1 MTESQTQLQNA
12 LTTTFLANLAFLS
25 EYDNELY
32 HRIDELSRMI
42 ENGTYK
48 EKYALEFIMENGDF
62 DIYDIVND
70 KYLYD
75 KQISKF
81 NNKAVSQINFDTKG
95 SFSIIDSLY
104 VSDKEFLD
112 NKKIFE
118 NNLFLEKA
126 FLQKQDLNEYREVLK
141 EDLSNYRNKKIKNID
156 KFIFIG
162 TLLGRHIPRI
172 LKKTNAKNFLVCERN
187 LEIFRLS
194 LFVIDYS
201 VLARDD
207 KRVVFSIM
215 DEKFSFNQQGSN
227 FLRNNYHQNSV
238 IKYFTTDFNVSE
250 YFDEIMDSVV
260 SEQTEGFNYYM
271 MLDNVARLSLSRI
284 KDYRVIQRELAREYK
299 LSIQNKPVLYV
310 GAGPSLSDNI
320 QWISENKNKFII
332 VTMGAACKKLISN
345 GIIPDI
351 VGTLDPQYQVL
362 NDYQFTDE
370 VVEKL
375 KNSIILASANTDQ
388 RILDKFNQKLLFL
401 YEIITTINHKN
412 STENGYSIGEIL
424 GTMLITLGVKELYLI
439 GIDLAV
445 NQESGETHISG
456 YETSDKFDLKE
467 VKSSLQKDNF
477 SIREDLIKVKG
488 NFKEKVYTTR
498 LFNMSLNTFSLSC
511 EFLKPEE
518 HKIYNLSKNGAY
530 IQNTI
535 SLDVDAFNPKEF
547 SILDKKIVLKD
558 LIDDFLLLTNNY
570 LTDEVFD
577 NLQIEKDYLLQIKK
591 DFIDINI
598 EYKFLDEFIKDFL
611 KLEKK
616 LLTPDIE
623 TIFTPF
629 IFSYYFRA
637 IFPYTYYCLNDKNL
651 KNEYKKINEVNTIMK
666 RQLSKLV
673 DRYISYLDLV
683 LIKK

>member
-75 KQISKF
+75 KQINKF

-95 SFSIIDSLY
+95 SFSIIESLY

-207 KRVVFSIM
+207 KTVVFSIM
-215 DEKFSFNQQGSN
+215 DEKFKFNVKGSS

-238 IKYFTTDFNVSE
+238 IKYFTTDFNISE

-271 MLDNVARLSLSRI
+271 MLDNVARLTLSRI
-284 KDYRVIQRELAREYK
+284 NKYKVIQRELVKKHK
-299 LSIQNKPVLYV
+299 LSIQNKPVLYI

-320 QWISENKNKFII
+320 DWISENKDKFII

-351 VGTLDPQYQVL
+351 VGTLDPQFQIL
-362 NDYQFTDE
+362 NDLQFPDE
-370 VVEKL
+370 IVEKL
-375 KNSIILASANTDQ
+375 KNSIILASINTDQ
-388 RILDKFNQKLLFL
+388 RILDKFNQELLFL
-401 YEIITTINHKN
+401 YEVLSPINHK
-412 STENGYSIGEIL
+412 SKTENGYSIGEIL
-424 GTMLITLGVKELYLI
+424 GTILITLRIENIYLI
-439 GIDLAV
+439 GLDLAL
-445 NQESGETHISG
+445 NQENGETHISG
-456 YETSDKFDLKE
+456 YETSKKFDFE
-467 VKSSLQKDNF
+467 EIKSSLQKDGF
-477 SIREDLIKVKG
+477 SIRGDLVKVKG
-488 NFKEKVYTTR
+488 NFQEEVYTTR

-511 EFLKPEE
+511 KLLKQEE

-530 IQNTI
+530 IEDTSFLNIDTF
-535 SLDVDAFNPKEF
+535 SLKEF
-547 SILDKKIVLKD
+547 NVLDKSIIVKD
-558 LIDDFLLLTNNY
+558 LRNDFLLLSKDY
-570 LTDEVFD
+570 LTKEVLE
-577 NLQIEKDYLLQIKK
+577 NLQIEKNYLLQIKK

-598 EYKFLDEFIKDFL
+598 EYKSLDEFIKDFL

-616 LLTPDIE
+616 LLIPDIK
-623 TIFTPF
+623 TVFTSF
-629 IFSYYFRA
+629 IFSFYFRS
-637 IFPYTYYCLNDKNL
+637 ILPYVYYCLNDKNL
-651 KNEYKKINEVNTIMK
+651 KNESKKINEVKNIMK
-666 RQLSKLV
+666 MQVSKLI
-673 DRYISYLDLV
+673 DRYICYLNLV